1 MNWQGDTGFFDMKSL
16 MRLAS
21 WGAAATAALSL
32 VVLSAYSDSGS
43 RRLAITVASL
53 KNPGT
58 PQAPA
63 SPNTAQLAARAA
75 EAENETRRLS
85 DALRTL
91 ATDRERLVVRI
102 SALERNLEDVTGS
115 IKRQAALAPAPAA
128 DPAPPQRVTD
138 PVKPEA
144 GAPDSV
150 ASAPPAASPITSA
163 PAAPTEPVAVTQF
176 GIEIGG
182 AASFDGLRT
191 LWNSARSNQAALFE
205 GLHPMVTVRENA
217 QTRAAELRLI
227 VGPVATP
234 DAAAKL
240 CAPFVAARRY
250 CQPTTFAGQRLALSA
265 PTPAPTSERKAG
277 TPPQPKTAPRTNP

>member
-43 RRLAITVASL
+43 RRLALTVASL
-53 KNPGT
+53 KNPST

-63 SPNTAQLAARAA
+63 LPNTAQLAARAA

-115 IKRQAALAPAPAA
+115 IKRQAALAPAA
-128 DPAPPQRVTD
+128 DPASPQRGSD
-138 PVKPEA
+138 PPKTEA
-144 GAPDSV
+144 DAP
-150 ASAPPAASPITSA
+150 ASIATAPPATSPAASA
-163 PAAPTEPVAVTQF
+163 PAAPPESAAAATQF
-176 GIEIGG
+176 GVEIGG

-191 LWNSARSNQAALFE
+191 LWTSSRSTHPALFE
-205 GLHPMVTVRENA
+205 GLHPVVTVRENA

-240 CAPFVAARRY
+240 CAPFAAARRY
-250 CQPTTFAGQRLALSA
+250 CQPTTFTGQRFALTA
-265 PTPAPTSERKAG
+265 PTAERKAG

>member
-1 MNWQGDTGFFDMKSL
+1 MDWQADTGFFDIKSL
-16 MRLAS
+16 VRLAS

-32 VVLSAYSDSGS
+32 AVLSAYSDSGS
-43 RRLAITVASL
+43 RRLAITVAAL
-53 KNPGT
+53 KNPSS

-63 SPNTAQLAARAA
+63 LPNTAQLAARAA

-115 IKRQAALAPAPAA
+115 FKRQVALAPAPAPA
-128 DPAPPQRVTD
+128 DPAPAQRPSD
-138 PVKPEA
+138 PVKS
-144 GAPDSV
+144 D
-150 ASAPPAASPITSA
+150 ASTA
-163 PAAPTEPVAVTQF
+163 PATAAVTPATPQIASTPTTPPEPATQF

-182 AASFDGLRT
+182 AGSFDGLRT
-191 LWNSARSNQAALFE
+191 LWTSTRSNHAALLE
-205 GLHPMVTVRENA
+205 GLHPVVAVRENA

-234 DAAAKL
+234 HAAARL

-250 CQPTTFAGQRLALSA
+250 CQPTTFAGQRLTLTV
-265 PTPAPTSERKAG
+265 PVPERRPG

>member
-1 MNWQGDTGFFDMKSL
+1 MDWQADTGIFNIKSL
-16 MRLAS
+16 VRLAS

-32 VVLSAYSDSGS
+32 AVLSAYSDSGS
-43 RRLAITVASL
+43 RRLAITVAAL
-53 KNPGT
+53 KNPST

-85 DALRTL
+85 EALRTL
-91 ATDRERLVVRI
+91 SSDRERLVVRI

-115 IKRQAALAPAPAA
+115 IKQQVALAPAPA
-128 DPAPPQRVTD
+128 DPAPAQRPSEPPKSDASTA
-138 PVKPEA
+138 PA
-144 GAPDSV
+144 GV
-150 ASAPPAASPITSA
+150 AAPPAAPQIASA
-163 PAAPTEPVAVTQF
+163 PVSPPEPAAAAAAQF

-182 AASFDGLRT
+182 AVSFDGLRT
-191 LWNSARSNQAALFE
+191 LWTSSRSNHAALLE
-205 GLHPMVTVRENA
+205 GLHPVVAVRENA

-234 DAAAKL
+234 DAAARL

-250 CQPTTFAGQRLALSA
+250 CQPTTFAGQRLTLTV
-265 PTPAPTSERKAG
+265 PVPERRPG

>member
-1 MNWQGDTGFFDMKSL
+1 MDWQADTGIFDIKSL
-16 MRLAS
+16 LRLAS

-32 VVLSAYSDSGS
+32 AVLSAYSDSGS
-43 RRLAITVASL
+43 RRLAITVAAL
-53 KNPGT
+53 KNPST

-85 DALRTL
+85 EALRTL

-115 IKRQAALAPAPAA
+115 IKRQVALAPAPATA
-128 DPAPPQRVTD
+128 DPAPAQRPSDD
-138 PVKPEA
+138 PPKSDANTAPA
-144 GAPDSV
+144 GA
-150 ASAPPAASPITSA
+150 ASPPAASQIGSA
-163 PAAPTEPVAVTQF
+163 PATPPEPAAAAVAQF

-182 AASFDGLRT
+182 AGSFDGLRT
-191 LWNSARSNQAALFE
+191 LWNSTRSNHAALLE
-205 GLHPMVTVRENA
+205 GLHPVVAVRENA

-227 VGPVATP
+227 VGPAATP
-234 DAAAKL
+234 DAAARL

-250 CQPTTFAGQRLALSA
+250 CQPTTFVGQRLTLTV
-265 PTPAPTSERKAG
+265 PVPERRPG
-277 TPPQPKTAPRTNP
+277 TPPKLKTTPRTNP

>member
-1 MNWQGDTGFFDMKSL
+1 MNWQADTGIFDMKSL

-21 WGAAATAALSL
+21 WGAAASAALSL
-32 VVLSAYSDSGS
+32 AVLSAYSDSGA
-43 RRLAITVASL
+43 RRLATTVAAL
-53 KNPGT
+53 KNPGAT
-58 PQAPA
+58 QAPA
-63 SPNTAQLAARAA
+63 GPNTAQLAARTA

-85 DALRTL
+85 DAMRAL

-115 IKRQAALAPAPAA
+115 IKRQAALPPAPAA
-128 DPAPPQRVTD
+128 EPAPAQRTSE
-138 PVKPEA
+138 PAKPEA
-144 GAPDSV
+144 GAPEESV
-150 ASAPPAASPITSA
+150 ATAPPAAPASAGA
-163 PAAPTEPVAVTQF
+163 PAARSEPAPAAQF

-191 LWNSARSNQAALFE
+191 LWNSTRSTNAALFE
-205 GLHPMVTVRENA
+205 GLHPVVTVRENA

-234 DAAAKL
+234 DAATKL

-250 CQPTTFAGQRLALSA
+250 CQPTTFVGQRLALNV
-265 PTPAPTSERKAG
+265 PAPERKAG
-277 TPPQPKTAPRTNP
+277 TPQQPKTAPRINP